1 VDPRQCC
8 DMEPINTVRPIQG
21 SPRSTLLDKKMHKL
35 LLSFSSRCHCQLH
48 RLGANSHCVH
58 RMYRDL
64 CNTSGYFFPLLYVIK
79 TWLGIQSTVEVV
91 WVLLFLSTWS
101 SIYLTNSL
109 HYPFPKNGLFTVRV
123 QTHSTNLLI
132 FSSNIRCS
140 ARKMRQSHEILIVS
154 GRVEARR

>member
-1 VDPRQCC
+1 
-8 DMEPINTVRPIQG
+8 MEPINTVKPIWG

-35 LLSFSSRCHCQLH
+35 LLSFSSRCDCQLH
-48 RLGANSHCVH
+48 RLGANSHCVR

-64 CNTSGYFFPLLYVIK
+64 CNTSGYFSPLLYVIK

-91 WVLLFLSTWS
+91 CVLPFLSTWS
-101 SIYLTNSL
+101 SIHPTNSL
-109 HYPFPKNGLFTVRV
+109 DYTFPQNGLFTVGL
-123 QTHSTNLLI
+123 QTHSTNLSI

-140 ARKMRQSHEILIVS
+140 ARKMRRSREILIVS